1 MTARNLARDSRPF
14 IGWDGEGVTLPD
26 GSHVFTLLMNSTGRY
41 LWNATGLS
49 TYSCFSFILKE
60 ALRIGK
66 GVNHVWFAFGY
77 DVNMMLGDLTLEE
90 LTSIHGEDEKE
101 WHWCAS
107 ANTAVGYRPHKTF
120 SLRRRV
126 VVPSMG
132 GTINAR
138 VKMDDTFSFFGT
150 TFLASCDEYLGK
162 NWADRDLV
170 IEGKSKRA
178 TSFEGYDKK
187 DVIRYCH
194 AELRALVRLMETLR
208 ERLAFVGIHP
218 RDWFGPGAI
227 ASKVL
232 ATNRVKRHI
241 GNFDDIVRGSLD
253 LALRHSFIAGRFEV
267 FRYGTT
273 KEPTWRYD
281 RRSAYP
287 YALAQLASYTG
298 EWEHVTFPSALP
310 QEWVGPDQPLPL
322 GLYLVTW
329 RCPFD
334 KAQYIQPFGYRR
346 QDGHVLFPPKVTTW
360 AWSHEIDQAKRLP
373 YGKLTISEAWLFHT
387 ATPEKPFGF
396 MEEMYN
402 ERAALKEQ
410 GHPAQWA
417 LKLGLNSIYGKL
429 VQQVGWK
436 RHEDGSTGTPPSYFC
451 MFWASQITAITRAGL
466 LKLVIDNNGYED
478 LIAFETDA
486 AFTKRRWDKVPVG
499 KALGEWEEAE
509 LHNLVY
515 VQSGVYGC
523 DEIPHVRGM
532 TKVAW
537 PTLERDG
544 MTPQDMMRGLIRDR
558 FAPYEYELTAFI
570 GLGDG
575 LRDMT
580 RWRRWVTIHRQLC
593 TLEPEMGLVKRN
605 HDFLRC
611 ECEQL
616 PERQENLWHRT
627 TVWPKTYKGQV
638 QRAYEYE
645 WIGKERE
652 VFDESEVELGW

>member
-1 MTARNLARDSRPF
+1 MTTPTEWYPVPLLHPWQDVTLPSRKAKEARRAQREMAERNLARDSRPF

-107 ANTAVGYRPHKTF
+107 VNTAVGYRPHKTF

-132 GTINAR
+132 GMINAR

-150 TFLASCDEYLGK
+150 SFLASCDEYLGK
-162 NWADRDLV
+162 DWADRDLV

-178 TSFEGYDKK
+178 TSFEGYNKE
-187 DVIRYCH
+187 DVIRYCQ

-287 YALAQLASYTG
+287 YALAL
-298 EWEHVTFPSALP
+298 
-310 QEWVGPDQPLPL
+310 
-322 GLYLVTW
+322 
-329 RCPFD
+329 
-334 KAQYIQPFGYRR
+334 
-346 QDGHVLFPPKVTTW
+346 
-360 AWSHEIDQAKRLP
+360 
-373 YGKLTISEAWLFHT
+373 
-387 ATPEKPFGF
+387 
-396 MEEMYN
+396 
-402 ERAALKEQ
+402 
-410 GHPAQWA
+410 
-417 LKLGLNSIYGKL
+417 
-429 VQQVGWK
+429 
-436 RHEDGSTGTPPSYFC
+436 
-451 MFWASQITAITRAGL
+451 
-466 LKLVIDNNGYED
+466 
-478 LIAFETDA
+478 
-486 AFTKRRWDKVPVG
+486 
-499 KALGEWEEAE
+499 
-509 LHNLVY
+509 
-515 VQSGVYGC
+515 
-523 DEIPHVRGM
+523 
-532 TKVAW
+532 
-537 PTLERDG
+537 
-544 MTPQDMMRGLIRDR
+544 
-558 FAPYEYELTAFI
+558 
-570 GLGDG
+570 
-575 LRDMT
+575 
-580 RWRRWVTIHRQLC
+580 
-593 TLEPEMGLVKRN
+593 
-605 HDFLRC
+605 
-611 ECEQL
+611 
-616 PERQENLWHRT
+616 
-627 TVWPKTYKGQV
+627 
-638 QRAYEYE
+638 
-645 WIGKERE
+645 
-652 VFDESEVELGW
+652 